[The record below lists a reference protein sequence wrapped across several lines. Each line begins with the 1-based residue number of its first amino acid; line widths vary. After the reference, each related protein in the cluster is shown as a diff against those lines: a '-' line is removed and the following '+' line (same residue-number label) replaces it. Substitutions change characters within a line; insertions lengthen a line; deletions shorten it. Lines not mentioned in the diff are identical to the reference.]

1 MLQFQLFR
9 IKVYPAAQKELFD
22 VERTRPEILREVIT
36 SLPSADFRGGLM
48 WHIGNV
54 TRIDDSGL
62 YFRLGRASREKL
74 ELYDSSSH
82 RFLDQDFE
90 TAPYTHVVLDP
101 ELEVCGIA
109 KKIRLA
115 PTAANI
121 AQRFAR
127 LMNASE
133 SALGLGA
140 TFEIDDIKD
149 PEDFIS
155 QLANAYSISKFW
167 MIVSRPNA
175 FDADDF
181 IKPLQQVLESANGEK
196 AKAEL
201 KGENL
206 DSEQLE
212 RLARSAAASG
222 DDAVAWIK
230 PKKGAKRTKKQ
241 LRGNPANIA
250 QGDVSDARE
259 RKHLLTQLREFYR
272 RIRGSDGE

>member
-1 MLQFQLFR
+1 
-9 IKVYPAAQKELFD
+9 
-22 VERTRPEILREVIT
+22 
-36 SLPSADFRGGLM
+36 
-48 WHIGNV
+48 
-54 TRIDDSGL
+54 
-62 YFRLGRASREKL
+62 
-74 ELYDSSSH
+74 
-82 RFLDQDFE
+82 
-90 TAPYTHVVLDP
+90 
-101 ELEVCGIA
+101 
-109 KKIRLA
+109 
-115 PTAANI
+115 
-121 AQRFAR
+121 
-127 LMNASE
+127 MNASE
-133 SALGLGA
+133 SALGMRA

-206 DSEQLE
+206 DSEKLE
-212 RLARSAAASG
+212 GLARSAAASG
-222 DDAVAWIK
+222 DDAVAWLK
-230 PKKGAKRTKKQ
+230 PKKGAKRAKKQ

-250 QGDVSDARE
+250 QDDISDARA

>member
-9 IKVYPAAQKELFD
+9 IKVYPAAQGDLFD
-22 VERTRPEILREVIT
+22 PERTRSEILREVIT
-36 SLPSADFRGGLM
+36 SLPSADFRSGLM

-54 TRIDDSGL
+54 TTIDESGL

-74 ELYDSSSH
+74 EIYDSSSH

-90 TAPYTHVVLDP
+90 TAPYTHVILDP

-109 KKIRLA
+109 KKVRLA

-127 LMNASE
+127 LMNASDL
-133 SALGLGA
+133 AHGIGA

-196 AKAEL
+196 AKAEI

-206 DSEQLE
+206 NSEQLA

-222 DDAVAWIK
+222 DDAVAWMK
-230 PKKGAKRTKKQ
+230 PNKRAKRAKKQ
-241 LRGNPANIA
+241 LRGNPANIS
-250 QGDVSDARE
+250 QNDVADAKE
-259 RKHLLTQLREFYR
+259 RKKLLTHLRELYR
-272 RIRGSDGE
+272 KIRGSNGN